1 MDVKYKVKL
10 LKLSSGERFPLLID
24 REGQPLFEPTVYALT
39 ELRARNQA
47 TNTISSNLRSIQV
60 FYLFLNLRGI
70 DLSARLSS
78 GQLLSLGEVEDLTRL
93 CRLPVERLDA
103 MLNDPTETREQSK
116 PLSLEKAR
124 MRSRA
129 DAQDEVDPAF
139 AGTRMHY
146 IRGYIEWLVSERL
159 ARHGLDK
166 QVSDNLISSLN
177 RVLPAITAR
186 IPRGKQHGALN
197 QREGLAPEMVAELL
211 RVVSPLSSDN
221 PWRGEYARY
230 RNALIVHWLYYLGLR
245 RGELLGVKISDID
258 FRKGTVT
265 IHRRA
270 DDSNDPRTNQP
281 QSKTKAREMP
291 LDEGLKSLTYAY
303 IMNQRSS
310 LAGARKHDFLFCAD
324 ITGQPM
330 SLPAL
335 NKVFN
340 VLREKCPEL
349 PTSLSP
355 HVMRH
360 SWNDRFSEEMDKRQT
375 AEESEKKIRSYLM
388 GWSETSSTAA
398 TYTRRHTRKKAQ
410 EVSLKMQEQIK
421 GKDQGNA

>member
-1 MDVKYKVKL
+1 MSIRFKVRL
-10 LKLSSGERFPLLID
+10 LKLISGERFPILLD
-24 REGQPLFEPTVYALT
+24 GEGMPLFEPTVYALT

-47 TNTISSNLRSIQV
+47 ANTISSNLRSIQV

-70 DLSARLSS
+70 DLSTRLSS
-78 GQLLSLGEVEDLTRL
+78 GQLISLCEVEDLARL

-103 MLNDPTETREQSK
+103 MLNDPAETREQSK

-124 MRSRA
+124 MRSHA
-129 DAQDEVDPAF
+129 DAHEEVDPAF

-146 IRGYIEWLVSERL
+146 IRGYIEWLVSDRL

-166 QVSDNLISSLN
+166 QVSNNLISSLS

-186 IPRGKQHGALN
+186 IPRGKQHGPLN
-197 QREGLAPEMVAELL
+197 QREGLAPEMVTELL
-211 RVVSPLSSDN
+211 RVVSPQSSDN

-291 LDEGLKSLTYAY
+291 LDDGLKSLTYAY
-303 IMNQRSS
+303 VLNQRAS
-310 LAGARKHDFLFCAD
+310 LAGARKHEFLFCAD
-324 ITGQPM
+324 LTGQPM

-340 VLREKCPEL
+340 VLREKCPGL
-349 PTSLSP
+349 PASLSP
-355 HVMRH
+355 HVLRH
-360 SWNDRFSEEMDKRQT
+360 TWNDRFSEEMDKRQT
-375 AEESEKKIRSYLM
+375 SEESEKKIRSYLM
-388 GWSETSSTAA
+388 GWSETSGTAA

-410 EVSLKMQEQIK
+410 EVSLKMQGQMK
-421 GKDQGNA
+421 GDDQGNA

>member
-1 MDVKYKVKL
+1 M
-10 LKLSSGERFPLLID
+10 
-24 REGQPLFEPTVYALT
+24 PLFEPTVYALT

-60 FYLFLNLRGI
+60 FYIFLNLRGI
-70 DLSARLSS
+70 DLSTRLSS
-78 GQLLSLGEVEDLTRL
+78 GQILSLGEVEDLTRL

-103 MLNDPTETREQSK
+103 MLNDATGVKERSK
-116 PLSLEKAR
+116 PPSLEKAR
-124 MRSRA
+124 MRSQA
-129 DAQDEVDPAF
+129 DAQEEVDPTF

-146 IRGYIEWLVSERL
+146 IRGYIEWLVSDRL

-166 QVSDNLISSLN
+166 QVSDNLIASLN
-177 RVLPAITAR
+177 CVLPAITAR
-186 IPRGKQHGALN
+186 VPRGRQHGALN

-211 RVVSPLSSDN
+211 RVVSPLSPDN
-221 PWRGEYARY
+221 PWRGEFARY

-291 LDEGLKSLTYAY
+291 LDDGLKSLTYAY
-303 IMNQRSS
+303 VMNRRSS
-310 LAGARKHDFLFCAD
+310 LAGARRHDFLLCAD
-324 ITGQPM
+324 LTGQPM

-340 VLREKCPEL
+340 VLREKCPGL
-349 PTSLSP
+349 PASLSP

-360 SWNDRFSEEMDKRQT
+360 TWNDRFSEEMDKRQT
-375 AEESEKKIRSYLM
+375 SEESEKKIRSYLM
-388 GWSETSSTAA
+388 GWSETSGTAA

-410 EVSLKMQEQIK
+410 EISLKLQGQMK
-421 GKDQGNA
+421 GEGQGNA

>member
-1 MDVKYKVKL
+1 M
-10 LKLSSGERFPLLID
+10 
-24 REGQPLFEPTVYALT
+24 FEPTVYALT

-47 TNTISSNLRSIQV
+47 TNTISSNLRSIQI

-70 DLSARLSS
+70 DLSTRLSS

-103 MLNDPTETREQSK
+103 MLNYSVGSEVRYKTVP
-116 PLSLEKAR
+116 LEKAR
-124 MRSRA
+124 MRMRV
-129 DAQDEVDPAF
+129 DAQQEVNPAF

-146 IRGYIEWLVSERL
+146 IRGYIEWLVSDRL
-159 ARHGLDK
+159 AKHGLDK
-166 QVSDNLISSLN
+166 LVFDNLISSLN

-186 IPRGKQHGALN
+186 IPKGKQHGAIN
-197 QREGLAPEMVAELL
+197 QREGLAPELVSELL
-211 RVVSPLSSDN
+211 RIVSPQAPDN
-221 PWRGEYARY
+221 PWRGEYARH

-245 RGELLGVKISDID
+245 RGELLGVRINDID

-291 LDEGLKSLTYAY
+291 MDDGLKSLTYAY
-303 IMNQRSS
+303 VMNYRLS
-310 LAGARKHDFLFCAD
+310 LALARKHDFLFCAD
-324 ITGQPM
+324 VTGQPI

-335 NKVFN
+335 NKVFK
-340 VLREKCPEL
+340 VLREKCPGL
-349 PTSLSP
+349 PKSLSP

-360 SWNDRFSEEMDKRQT
+360 TWNDRFSKEMDKRQNS
-375 AEESEKKIRSYLM
+375 EESEKKMRSYLM
-388 GWSETSSTAA
+388 GWSETSGTAA

-410 EVSLKMQEQIK
+410 EVSLKMQEQMK
-421 GKDQGNA
+421 GEGQCDA